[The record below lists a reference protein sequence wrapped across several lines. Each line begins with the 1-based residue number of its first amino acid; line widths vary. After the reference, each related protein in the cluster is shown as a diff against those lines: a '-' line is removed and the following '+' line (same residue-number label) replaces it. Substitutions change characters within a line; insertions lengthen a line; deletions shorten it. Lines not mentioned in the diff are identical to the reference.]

1 MIPFRKTLLAAV
13 AGGAMFIAATP
24 AFAAGQPSNAE
35 LMKLLQQQAAQIE
48 ALKKRLAAVEEEKA
62 RDAAPPA
69 PVDAAAAQAAKNK
82 AEVDAA
88 IADSRQSQLD
98 ALQAQVSALANGGT
112 AGGSGGNVR
121 WTHGAP
127 EFRSSDGFFTFQPRG
142 RLGFDYSTTWGSSY
156 PARNIGGTEA
166 EALRLGASGNI
177 GALGY
182 KLDVDF
188 VDNVTAVKD
197 AYLSWD
203 TRVFSLP
210 VEFYLGNHL
219 KDRSIEGSG
228 TESRLPFME
237 RNAVANVG
245 AGVNGYY
252 GLGGAVRIY
261 GRNWHIGG
269 SITGDDLDNTGD
281 TSDSVMYSIR
291 GTYNPVKTAN
301 GFIHLGAW
309 YYYEKLASDVATIN
323 NTPRIAQHFN
333 DNLRVSASSISNP
346 TQDEAYGY
354 ELGGVYHSFW
364 TFAEYTK
371 RTIDSAVTD
380 VSDRTGKSWSAG
392 WLITGEKPGFSTR
405 SGIWGTTKVLRPVTS
420 GGIGAFELA
429 VRLDRYDF
437 RNLPKG
443 GTGSST
449 TVGLNWYL
457 NDWARVMLNYVNW
470 RTDNQVG
477 SFQGPDDGNSIGLR
491 TLLSF

>member
-1 MIPFRKTLLAAV
+1 MIPYRKTVLAAF
-13 AGGAMFIAATP
+13 ASGALLIASIP
-24 AFAAGQPSNAE
+24 AFAAGQPNNAE
-35 LMKLLQQQAAQIE
+35 LMKLLQKQSAQIE
-48 ALKKRLAAVEEEKA
+48 KLKKRLVVIETAKKTT
-62 RDAAPPA
+62 AAP
-69 PVDAAAAQAAKNK
+69 AAAAQATMSN
-82 AEVDAA
+82 AEVEAA
-88 IADSRQSQLD
+88 IADSKQSQID
-98 ALQAQVSALANGGT
+98 ALQAQVTALANGGV
-112 AGGSGGNVR
+112 GGSGGNVR
-121 WTHGAP
+121 WTHGSP
-127 EFRSSDGFFTFQPRG
+127 EFRSTDGFFTFQPRG
-142 RLGFDYSTTWGSSY
+142 RLGFDYSTTSGSSY
-156 PARNIGGTEA
+156 AARNISGTEA

-203 TRVFSLP
+203 TRVLSLP
-210 VEFYLGNHL
+210 VEFYAGNHL
-219 KDRSIEGSG
+219 KDRSIEGSS

-237 RNAVANVG
+237 RNAVAAVG

-252 GLGGAVRIY
+252 GLGSGVRVY
-261 GRNWHIGG
+261 GNNWHIGG
-269 SITGDDLDNTGD
+269 SITGDDLDNVGTA
-281 TSDSVMYSIR
+281 SDSVMYSIR

-309 YYYEKLASDVATIN
+309 YYYETMGKDVATIN

-333 DNLRVSASSISNP
+333 DNLRVSASSITNP

-354 ELGGVYHSFW
+354 ELGGVYRSFW
-364 TFAEYTK
+364 SFAEYTK

-380 VSDRTGKSWSAG
+380 VSDRTGQSWSAG
-392 WLITGEKPGFSTR
+392 WLITGEKPGFSSR
-405 SGIWGTTKVLRPVTS
+405 SGVWGTTKVLRPVTS

-443 GTGSST
+443 GTGHST

-470 RTDNQVG
+470 TTNNQVG
-477 SFQGPDDGNSIGLR
+477 SFQGIDDGNSIGLR